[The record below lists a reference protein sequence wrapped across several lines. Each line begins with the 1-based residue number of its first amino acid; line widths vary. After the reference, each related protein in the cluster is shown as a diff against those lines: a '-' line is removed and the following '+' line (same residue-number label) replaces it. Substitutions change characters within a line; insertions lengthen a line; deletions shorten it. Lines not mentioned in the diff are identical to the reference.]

1 MEDRVPHGRTRHD
14 RKRIRKHSTVKPKTC
29 VISPRK
35 DKPFC
40 TDRKDRNWALEN
52 MPYPRKNQGSTG
64 HKRKIFFWGWL
75 YIYNIIFVR
84 KITPILFGWVQM
96 SHSFSEY
103 RNWYPKT
110 RAKSNT
116 KQANMTHVVLDHQVA
131 CATIG
136 VVVLKLEE
144 QVRPTPLSP
153 FVFTTQ
159 HSDYDL
165 ILKKATRKSPNLI
178 LFCMLQWNGMGG
190 LEGRHGKDAQPSVLS
205 SQRQL

>member
-1 MEDRVPHGRTRHD
+1 MRDFSEKRQTILHRQEGSKLGLRKYAIPQEKPRQYRTQ
-14 RKRIRKHSTVKPKTC
+14 K
-29 VISPRK
+29 K
-35 DKPFC
+35 D
-40 TDRKDRNWALEN
+40 
-52 MPYPRKNQGSTG
+52 
-64 HKRKIFFWGWL
+64 IFWGWL
-75 YIYNIIFVR
+75 YIYIYYIIFVR
-84 KITPILFGWVQM
+84 KITPILFGWVHM

-144 QVRPTPLSP
+144 QVRPTRLSP

-190 LEGRHGKDAQPSVLS
+190 LEGRHGKDAQPSVMS